1 MRAMLFMRP
10 ANVSRGPARG
20 VYERLRSV
28 MYSLIFI
35 ALGALAA
42 SDAHAANPAETFV
55 QSTIDKTYAILND
68 DALNASERQ
77 QKFHALLVSAVDVRR
92 VALFTLGP
100 YVRDAAQ
107 ADVETFAGVFAD
119 FLTAVYQRG
128 LDNYAGPKVTGSS
141 ERARDDVIVNVTA
154 AAPNGS
160 ASQLHLAFRV
170 RQTTS
175 GEHVITDLQVEGAW
189 LALTQ
194 RAEFT
199 AYLQQRGANIAQLA
213 MELEK
218 RAAQLRLAQSE
229 AEIQR
234 RRGP

>member
-1 MRAMLFMRP
+1 MSSLHLASLRPDSTRIIHRRLLSAMYVLAFLAFGVLF
-10 ANVSRGPARG
+10 ASESR
-20 VYERLRSV
+20 
-28 MYSLIFI
+28 
-35 ALGALAA
+35 
-42 SDAHAANPAETFV
+42 AANSAETFV

-68 DALNASERQ
+68 GALNASERE
-77 QKFHALLVSAVDVRR
+77 QKFHALLVSAVDVKR

-100 YVRDAAQ
+100 YARDAAQ
-107 ADVETFAGVFAD
+107 PDVETFERVFAD

-128 LDNYAGPKVTGSS
+128 LDNYADPKVTGSS

-154 AAPNGS
+154 AAANGS
-160 ASQLHLAFRV
+160 ASRLNLAFRV
-170 RQTTS
+170 RQTSS
-175 GEHVITDLQVEGAW
+175 GVHVITDLQVEGAW

-194 RAEFT
+194 RADFT

-213 MELEK
+213 MELEN

-229 AEIQR
+229 AEIRR